1 LILEKLSVRSH
12 LYLSLFLSFLDFW
25 IIFCC
30 YFILRIFFHYMW
42 YLSIE
47 SIVNQCNE
55 GKFTKTITA
64 TEIKDE
70 QKKCKVIS
78 LFGSVVAVV
87 FQNNFSYRNASKWY
101 FFIFLKLFLR
111 SSHQNY
117 QKHTKNKFLTNF
129 FFKYG
134 FHRVSKRY
142 LNHSECLACGEY
154 SFSEMF
160 LN

>member
-25 IIFCC
+25 IIRCC

-70 QKKCKVIS
+70 QKKLCES
-78 LFGSVVAVV
+78 LFGSVASWFSNV
-87 FQNNFSYRNASKWY
+87 FRAEICQNKFFYFLKIIFKISASKLSKTY
-101 FFIFLKLFLR
+101 KELIF
-111 SSHQNY
+111 
-117 QKHTKNKFLTNF
+117 
-129 FFKYG
+129 
-134 FHRVSKRY
+134 SKKI
-142 LNHSECLACGEY
+142 
-154 SFSEMF
+154 F
-160 LN
+160 